1 MADAFAMIPRTPAGQ
16 FRLYLHGAV
25 LAGATGLRR
34 ILEGEEATARFPF
47 LTGYLGALRALMPD
61 GITWG
66 DALPWFLREL
76 TAWESGV
83 TSSLSRLGD
92 AGLTQVDRL
101 TWLLI
106 GLGEE
111 DARFGDLWATLQG
124 GLRRPTWEGLTR
136 LLAEPG
142 APFLTLRKLLG
153 HGLVDVIDRTV
164 PRSEWALYVPPA
176 LWEAARGD
184 LPDGAVPPER
194 LQAPVQLGLNA
205 SDQERLEA
213 LGALM
218 AKGEISLA
226 VIRGLTAAD
235 REAAAGAVARA
246 SGRPLLPVGPA
257 LLQPEERERLGALA
271 LLTGAIPLVGADLA
285 PGEKLNLPELGL
297 YRGGILLALGGEG
310 GVEGPLTG
318 QMVTLQLCLPDR
330 ATRASRWRELLS
342 GLASDLDSTSLAL
355 ADRFQIAPALQ
366 RAAGLGALH
375 LAQLEGRPT
384 PTGED
389 VQRALRSY
397 GRQGLQ
403 TGAIRM
409 EPRASLEHLVLD
421 EATEA
426 GLRELLLRCRHRE
439 ALGGALGPAAGGHP
453 RGVRALL
460 SGPSGTGKTMAATAL
475 AGALGKD
482 LYRLELAA
490 VVSKYIGETEKN
502 LSRLLTQAE
511 ELDVILLLDEGDA
524 LLGRR
529 SEVKSANDRYANL
542 ETNYLLQRLEPYSG
556 IILITT
562 NAADQIDSA
571 FRRRLDLIV
580 PFQAPGPAERLRLW
594 QGHLPADHQVP
605 PAFLTQVAELCALT
619 GGQIRNSAA
628 LAVLLALDE
637 QTPVGPV
644 HLQTAIATEYRKAG
658 ALSPLPKIA
667 VDAAT
672 SRSAETVDQFVANLR
687 GGGG

>member
-1 MADAFAMIPRTPAGQ
+1 MANALAMIPRTPAGQ

-25 LAGATGLRR
+25 LAAAAGLRR

-47 LTGYLGALRALMPD
+47 LNGYLGALRALMPD

-76 TAWESGV
+76 TAWESG
-83 TSSLSRLGD
+83 TAGPFSRLGE
-92 AGLTQVDRL
+92 GGFTHQDRL
-101 TWLLI
+101 TWVLI

-111 DARFGDLWATLQG
+111 DARFGDLWAALQG
-124 GLRRPTWEGLTR
+124 GERRPTWEGITR

-142 APFLTLRKLLG
+142 APFLTLRTLLA
-153 HGLVDVIDRTV
+153 HGLIEVADRSL

-176 LWEAARGD
+176 LWEAGRGD
-184 LPDGAVPPER
+184 LPDGALPPER
-194 LQAPVQLGLNA
+194 LSQPAHLGLSA
-205 SDQERLEA
+205 PDRERLEA

-218 AKGEISLA
+218 ARGEIGLA
-226 VIRGLTAAD
+226 VIRGLTATD

-257 LLQPEERERLGALA
+257 LPQPDGRERLGALA
-271 LLTGAIPLVGADLA
+271 LLTGAIPLIGADLA
-285 PGEKLNLPELGL
+285 PGERLNLPELGL
-297 YRGGILLALGGEG
+297 YRRGLLLALGGEG
-310 GVEGPLTG
+310 GVEGPLAG
-318 QMVTLQLCLPDR
+318 QMVTLQLSLPDR
-330 ATRASRWRELLS
+330 EARATLWVELL
-342 GLASDLDSTSLAL
+342 GDGPDSLAL

-366 RAAGLGALH
+366 RAAGVGARH
-375 LAQLEGRPT
+375 LAQLEGRSAPN
-384 PTGED
+384 GDD

-403 TGAIRM
+403 TGAVRM
-409 EPRASLEHLVLD
+409 EPRASLDHLVLD
-421 EATEA
+421 EGTEA
-426 GLRELLLRCRHRE
+426 GLQELLLRCRHRE

-502 LSRLLTQAE
+502 LSKLLAQAE

-562 NAADQIDSA
+562 NAADQIDTA

-580 PFQAPGPAERLRLW
+580 PFLSPGPAERLRLW
-594 QGHLPADHQVP
+594 QGHLPPDHTVP
-605 PAFLTQVAELCALT
+605 PAALAQVAELCALT

-637 QTPVGPV
+637 RAPVGLV
-644 HLQTAIATEYRKAG
+644 HLQAAIAAEYRKAG
-658 ALSPLPKIA
+658 ALSPLPSM
-667 VDAAT
+667 VPDAAA
-672 SRSAETVDQFVANLR
+672 SRSVDSMGQFVANLR
-687 GGGG
+687 GGGGR